1 MGGYY
6 YHFTQFS
13 DAYEY
18 YYADHRGEGVEYV
31 SEYCDE
37 KVHLKIPKQVV
48 QELFV

>member
-1 MGGYY
+1 MGGYH

-31 SEYCDE
+31 GEYCDE
-37 KVHLKIPKQVV
+37 KIHLKIPKQVV